1 MKDLILAKESL
12 VGEVT
17 LALARGG
24 SLITK
29 TGRGVSPLLELF
41 DTGADLSQ
49 YSAADRVVG
58 LGAAYLYIAL
68 GIKRLYAAV
77 ISVPAIE
84 LLKEYGVYIEYDIL
98 TERIINRAG
107 TGGCP
112 IEECVMGA
120 SSVDDAIY
128 SMREKLKELVRIA
141 K

>member
-12 VGEVT
+12 GGEVT
-17 LALARGG
+17 LALARGE

-68 GIKRLYAAV
+68 RIKRVYALV
-77 ISVPAIE
+77 ISERAYKKLTE
-84 LLKEYGVYIEYDIL
+84 SGVYVEYETL
-98 TERIINRAG
+98 TEAIINRSG

-120 SSVDDAIY
+120 GSIDEAIH
-128 SMREKLKELVRIA
+128 SIRERIKELVRTT
-141 K
+141 